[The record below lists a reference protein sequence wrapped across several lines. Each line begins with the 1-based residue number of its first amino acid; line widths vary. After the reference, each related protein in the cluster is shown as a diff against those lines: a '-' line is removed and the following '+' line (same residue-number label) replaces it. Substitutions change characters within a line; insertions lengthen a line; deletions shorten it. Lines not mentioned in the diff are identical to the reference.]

1 MRMKLGPYDALIVVD
16 VQRDFCPGGALAV
29 PEGDRV
35 VPVLNEYIALFQQ
48 RELPIIATRDWHPPD
63 HVSFKEHGGIWP
75 SHCVRDTEGAQFH
88 PELKLPDSTIVI
100 SKATERDKEA
110 YSGFEGTE
118 LERMLRDRNVRRV
131 FVGGLATDYCVKS
144 TVLDALNHRFTAFL
158 LEDAVRGVDVNP
170 SDSDR
175 AIDEMLNAGA
185 IIIALAE
192 VQ

>member
-1 MRMKLGPYDALIVVD
+1 MKLGPYDALIVVD

-170 SDSDR
+170 GDSDR